1 MAVFVWQSPPPRWF
15 WSIPAVEGADGR
27 SNLPSVYAEHVQGLI
42 LIFGTC
48 ANTDTQFDTGANPH
62 RSEQDCRA
70 VQNSQL
76 LSCYTCESRTWQ
88 LATDDADNK
97 MLTTFVWAFPDIHIS
112 LGLGSDMP
120 CSECWF
126 LVCQTNWETLDAGGK
141 VVIEF
146 WKLVSHGIFTRLCS
160 ELDGTLIMIICHQ

>member
-1 MAVFVWQSPPPRWF
+1 MAVFVWQLPPRWF

-27 SNLPSVYAEHVQGLI
+27 SNLPSVYAEHVHGLI

-48 ANTDTQFDTGANPH
+48 ANTDPQFDTGANPH

-76 LSCYTCESRTWQ
+76 LSCYTCESQTWQ

-97 MLTTFVWAFPDIHIS
+97 MLTTFVWAFPDRHIS
-112 LGLGSDMP
+112 LGLGIGMP

-126 LVCQTNWETLDAGGK
+126 LCVKLIEKHWMLMAGCWLNSENWWVMEYSRDFALSL
-141 VVIEF
+141 IELSL
-146 WKLVSHGIFTRLCS
+146 W
-160 ELDGTLIMIICHQ
+160 